1 MDMKE
6 RLKDY
11 LEHDEEILWY
21 GRAEQFDAMDKTHKA
36 YYIRRGVIAAAV
48 LILLLALYI
57 PTAIKTG
64 AGVKPAV
71 VVVIVAAGI
80 YGICSPMLDVQ
91 KLRKMEYVLTNEK
104 LMLVASGDVRSV
116 KLSAIPT
123 ARLASDAD
131 GHWSLLCGPDCDS
144 LAPCKR
150 RVATLS
156 GAILDQDSMM
166 CDRFVMY
173 GIDDVQGFRS
183 AAVGHLSLS

>member
-1 MDMKE
+1 MKE

-21 GRAEQFDAMDKTHKA
+21 GRAEQFAAMDKTHKA

-71 VVVIVAAGI
+71 MVVIVAAGI

-123 ARLASDAD
+123 ARMASDAD

-150 RVATLS
+150 RVATLT

-173 GIDDVQGFRS
+173 GVDDVQGLR
-183 AAVGHLSLS
+183 AASVGHLTIA

>member
-1 MDMKE
+1 MKE

-11 LEHDEEILWY
+11 LEHGEEILWH
-21 GRAEQFDAMDKTHKA
+21 GRAEQFEAMDKTHKA

-48 LILLLALYI
+48 LILLIALYI

-64 AGVKPAV
+64 AGIKPG
-71 VVVIVAAGI
+71 VVIVIAAAGL
-80 YGICSPMLDVQ
+80 YGVFSPFLDVR

-104 LMLVASGDVRSV
+104 LMLVTSGDVRSV

-123 ARLASDAD
+123 ARMASDDD

-150 RVATLS
+150 RVATLA

-173 GIDDVQGFRS
+173 GVDDVQGLR
-183 AAVGHLSLS
+183 AASVGHLTIA

>member
-1 MDMKE
+1 MKE

-11 LEHDEEILWY
+11 LEHDEQILWH
-21 GRAEQFDAMDKTHKA
+21 GRTAAFEAMDGTHKA
-36 YYIRRGVIAAAV
+36 YYIRRGIIAAVVTV
-48 LILLLALYI
+48 LLIALYI

-64 AGVKPAV
+64 AGVKLGV
-71 VVVIVAAGI
+71 VIVIVAAGI
-80 YGICSPMLDVQ
+80 YGICSPFLDVR

-104 LMLVASGDVRSV
+104 LMLVTPSDVRSV

-123 ARLASDAD
+123 ARLAGDDD
-131 GHWSLLCGPDCDS
+131 GHWSLLCGPDCDK

-150 RVATLS
+150 RAATLS

-173 GIDDVQGFRS
+173 GVDDVQGFRS

>member
-1 MDMKE
+1 MKE

-21 GRAEQFDAMDKTHKA
+21 GRAEQFAAMDKTHKA

-116 KLSAIPT
+116 KLPAIPT
-123 ARLASDAD
+123 ARLARDAD

>member
-1 MDMKE
+1 MKE

-11 LEHDEEILWY
+11 LTHDEQILWH
-21 GRAEQFDAMDKTHKA
+21 GRTTAFEAMDGTHKA
-36 YYIRRGVIAAAV
+36 YYIRRGIIAAVVTV
-48 LILLLALYI
+48 LLIALYI

-64 AGVKPAV
+64 AGVKLGV
-71 VVVIVAAGI
+71 VIVIVAAGI
-80 YGICSPMLDVQ
+80 YGICSPFLDVR

-104 LMLVASGDVRSV
+104 LMLVTPSDVRSV

-123 ARLASDAD
+123 ARMASDAD
-131 GHWSLLCGPDCDS
+131 GQWSLLCGPDCDS

-150 RVATLS
+150 RLATLT

-173 GIDDVQGFRS
+173 GVDDVQGLR
-183 AAVGHLSLS
+183 AASVGYLTIA

>member
-1 MDMKE
+1 MRE
-6 RLKDY
+6 RLKDH
-11 LEHDEEILWY
+11 LEHDEQILWH
-21 GRAEQFDAMDKTHKA
+21 GRVEGFEALDGTHKA
-36 YYIRRGVIAAAV
+36 YYIRRGVIAAVVAV
-48 LILLLALYI
+48 LLIALYI

-64 AGVKPAV
+64 AGIRLGV
-71 VVVIVAAGI
+71 VIVIVAAGL
-80 YGICSPMLDVQ
+80 YGVCSPFLDVR

-104 LMLVASGDVRSV
+104 LMLVTPGDVRSV

-150 RVATLS
+150 RVATLT

-173 GIDDVQGFRS
+173 GIDDVQGLRS
-183 AAVGHLSLS
+183 ASVGHLTIA

>member
-21 GRAEQFDAMDKTHKA
+21 GRAEQFAAMDKTHKA

-71 VVVIVAAGI
+71 MVVIVAAGI

-123 ARLASDAD
+123 ARLDGDDD
-131 GHWSLLCGPDCDS
+131 GHWSLLCGPDCDK

-150 RVATLS
+150 RAATLS

-173 GIDDVQGFRS
+173 GVDDVQGLR
-183 AAVGHLSLS
+183 AASVGHLTIA

>member
-1 MDMKE
+1 MKE
-6 RLKDY
+6 KLKDY
-11 LEHDEEILWY
+11 LEHGEEILWY
-21 GRAEQFDAMDKTHKA
+21 GRAEPFETMDQTHKT

-48 LILLLALYI
+48 FILLIAFYI

-64 AGVKPAV
+64 AGIKPGV
-71 VVVIVAAGI
+71 VLVIAAAGL
-80 YGICSPMLDVQ
+80 YGVFSPFLDVR
-91 KLRKMEYVLTNEK
+91 KLRKMEYVLTTEK
-104 LMLVASGDVRSV
+104 LLLVTSGDVRSV

-131 GHWSLLCGPDCDS
+131 GHWSLLCGPDCDTLS
-144 LAPCKR
+144 PCKR

-173 GIDDVQGFRS
+173 GIDDVQGLRS
-183 AAVGHLSLS
+183 ASVGHLTIA

>member
-1 MDMKE
+1 MKE
-6 RLKDY
+6 KLKDY
-11 LEHDEEILWY
+11 LERGEEILWHS
-21 GRAEQFDAMDKTHKA
+21 RAEQFEAMDRTHKA
-36 YYIRRGVIAAAV
+36 YYIRRGVIAAAI
-48 LILLLALYI
+48 LILLLAFYI

-64 AGVKPAV
+64 AGVKLGV
-71 VVVIVAAGI
+71 VIVIVAAGI
-80 YGICSPMLDVQ
+80 YGICSPMLDVR

-104 LMLVASGDVRSV
+104 LMLVTPSDVRSV

-123 ARLASDAD
+123 ARMASDAD

-150 RVATLS
+150 RVATLT

-173 GIDDVQGFRS
+173 GVDDVQGLRA
-183 AAVGHLSLS
+183 AAVGHLTIA

>member
-1 MDMKE
+1 MQE

-11 LEHDEEILWY
+11 LEHGEAILWH
-21 GRAEQFDAMDKTHKA
+21 GRTENFEAMDATHKR
-36 YYIRRGVIAAAV
+36 YYIRRGIIAAMVAV
-48 LILLLALYI
+48 LLIALYI

-64 AGVKPAV
+64 AGVKSGAV
-71 VVVIVAAGI
+71 VVIAAAGI
-80 YGICSPMLDVQ
+80 YGVCSPFLDVR

-104 LMLVASGDVRSV
+104 LLLVSTGDVRSV

-131 GHWSLLCGPDCDS
+131 GHCSLLCGPDCDR

-150 RVATLS
+150 RAATLT

-173 GIDDVQGFRS
+173 AVDDIQGLK
-183 AAVGHLSLS
+183 AASVGHLSIS

>member
-21 GRAEQFDAMDKTHKA
+21 GRAEQFAAMDKTHKA

-131 GHWSLLCGPDCDS
+131 GHWSLLCGPDCDK

>member
-1 MDMKE
+1 MKE

-11 LEHDEEILWY
+11 LEPGEKILWQ
-21 GRAEQFDAMDKTHKA
+21 GRVTPFESMDHTHKA
-36 YYIRRGVIAAAV
+36 YYIRRGIIAAAV
-48 LILLLALYI
+48 LILLIALYI

-64 AGVKPAV
+64 AGIKPGV
-71 VVVIVAAGI
+71 LLVIVAAGI
-80 YGICSPMLDVQ
+80 YGICSPMLDVR

-104 LMLVASGDVRSV
+104 LMLVTPSDVRSV

-123 ARLASDAD
+123 ARMASDAD

-150 RVATLS
+150 RVATLT

-173 GIDDVQGFRS
+173 GVDDVQGLRA
-183 AAVGHLSLS
+183 AAVGHLTIA